1 MKLKSSAI
9 ILSGGKNSRM
19 NYKTKAF
26 LTINSEYFLE
36 RIIKSLDKIE
46 DVIISCNNLELY
58 RNYKEDIV
66 LVEDEYKDI
75 GPVGGIYSAL
85 KRVKTD
91 RAIVIAAD
99 MPCIS
104 SDIINTLVAI
114 EFKGDALIPIVNGK
128 EQPLCG
134 VYKRS
139 SLEKLHNEII
149 KENYRMKEIL
159 KKLEVTYII
168 INDSKVMTN
177 INTPEEYKK
186 IIKENSKGTVINV
199 VASCSNVGKTT
210 VIVGLIKELKRRGY
224 SIATI
229 KHDVHGFDI
238 DKEGKDTYKHRIA
251 GAESVC
257 ISSKNRFAIIKEVK
271 EEIPLNKIITAVKDY
286 DFIIVE
292 GYKNSNLRKIE
303 VARKKVTTEII
314 TNKDLLIALASD
326 FNPSI
331 DGVKTIDINDY
342 SALADIVEQEKN
354 RCIQ

>member
-1 MKLKSSAI
+1 MKLKASAI

-26 LTINSEYFLE
+26 LTINREYFLE
-36 RIIKSLDKIE
+36 RIIRSVDKLENI
-46 DVIISCNNLELY
+46 IISCNNFDLY
-58 RNYKEDIV
+58 KDYRENVI

-75 GPVGGIYSAL
+75 GPIGGIYSAL
-85 KRVKTD
+85 KIIKND

-99 MPCIS
+99 MPFIN
-104 SDIINTLVAI
+104 SDIVNTLVEI
-114 EFKGDALIPIVNGK
+114 DFKGDALIPIVNGK

-139 SLEKLHNEII
+139 SLEKIHNEIL
-149 KENYRMKEIL
+149 KENYKMKEIL
-159 KKLEVTYII
+159 KKLEVTYIM

-177 INTPEEYKK
+177 INTPEEYKD
-186 IIKENSKGTVINV
+186 IIKKNSKGTVINV

-210 VIVGLIKELKRRGY
+210 VIVGLIKELKKRGY

-257 ISSKNRFAIIKEVK
+257 ISSKDRFAMIKDVK
-271 EEIPLNKIITAVKDY
+271 EEVPLDKIISAVKDY

-303 VARKKVTTEII
+303 VARKKMGTEII

-326 FNPSI
+326 FNPPI
-331 DGVKTIDINDY
+331 EGIKTIDINDY
-342 SALADIVEQEKN
+342 SALADIVEEEKN

>member
-1 MKLKSSAI
+1 MKLKASAI

-26 LTINSEYFLE
+26 LTINREYFLE
-36 RIIKSLDKIE
+36 RIIRSVDKLENI
-46 DVIISCNNLELY
+46 IISCNNFDLY
-58 RNYKEDIV
+58 KNYRENVI

-75 GPVGGIYSAL
+75 GPIGGIYSSL
-85 KRVKTD
+85 KIIKND

-99 MPCIS
+99 MPFIN
-104 SDIINTLVAI
+104 SDIVNTLVEI
-114 EFKGDALIPIVNGK
+114 DFKGDALIPIVNGK

-139 SLEKLHNEII
+139 SLEKIHNEIL
-149 KENYRMKEIL
+149 KENYKMKEIL
-159 KKLEVTYII
+159 KKLEVTYIM

-177 INTPEEYKK
+177 INTPEEYKD
-186 IIKENSKGTVINV
+186 IIKKNSKGTVINV

-210 VIVGLIKELKRRGY
+210 VIVGLIKELKKRGY

-257 ISSKNRFAIIKEVK
+257 ISSKDRFAMIKEVK
-271 EEIPLNKIITAVKDY
+271 EEVPLDKIISAVKDY

-303 VARKKVTTEII
+303 VARKKMGTEII

-326 FNPSI
+326 FNPPI
-331 DGVKTIDINDY
+331 EEIKTIDINDY
-342 SALADIVEQEKN
+342 SALADIVEEEKN